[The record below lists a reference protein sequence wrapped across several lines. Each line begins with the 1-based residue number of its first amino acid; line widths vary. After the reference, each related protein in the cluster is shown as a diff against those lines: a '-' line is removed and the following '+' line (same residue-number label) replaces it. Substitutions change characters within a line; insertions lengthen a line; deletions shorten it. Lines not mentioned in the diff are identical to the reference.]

1 MRSILFVCSANI
13 CRSPMAEGLMKALVK
28 GMGEDWRIESAGVWA
43 MNKSPAAENTLK
55 VLLER
60 GVDLS
65 SHISRQITLEMVE
78 EFNLILTM
86 ESNHLEALRAAF
98 PEHAGKVFK
107 MNEMVGRKG
116 DVVDPIGFPPVVFE
130 QTAREIEAILTG
142 GFERISRLAASV
154 DDDGR

>member
-1 MRSILFVCSANI
+1 
-13 CRSPMAEGLMKALVK
+13 MAEGLMKALVK
-28 GMGEDWRIESAGVWA
+28 GMADDWRIESAGVWA
-43 MNKSPAAENTLK
+43 IKNSPAAENTLK

-65 SHISRQITLEMVE
+65 DHISQQITLEMVE

-86 ESNHLEALRAAF
+86 ESNHQEALRAAF

-107 MNEMVGRKG
+107 VSEMVGKKG

-130 QTAREIEAILTG
+130 QTAREMR
-142 GFERISRLAASV
+142 FCQAALSEYPAC
-154 DDDGR
+154 